1 MKINRTREAKWAAR
15 VQRISITLSIIF
27 GFLINCER
35 PHGAQ
40 RHTRSPATHGLLL
53 LTLLHAINH
62 ASHEKLREPVAT
74 DPRRSIPPPL
84 PPVRGGKSHHSFAPF
99 TFPAAFA
106 FYRIQECKSGFVNIS
121 KVRVSARKN

>member
-84 PPVRGGKSHHSFAPF
+84 PPVRGGKATIVLRLSRSLPRLRFIEF
-99 TFPAAFA
+99 
-106 FYRIQECKSGFVNIS
+106 KS
-121 KVRVSARKN
+121 VRVAL